1 MNIININ
8 FEKLKTPCFI
18 INKKVL
24 DENIENILVN
34 CNQIANDVIVGY
46 SLKTNSEP
54 FLIKYLYKKG
64 LYIEVVSGAEYRK
77 AISLGVK
84 SKKIIYNGVRKDKKT
99 FLSAIRKKS
108 IVNIDSY
115 IEFKWLLESNIKNRE
130 IGLRINLPIDT
141 ELSQFF
147 EFPKDGSRFGFLYN
161 DDKLQTYINELKKNN
176 ILICGI
182 HIHCNTT
189 NRNSF
194 VYKKIIDHAAELVI
208 KNNIDIKYLDIG
220 GGYLGGKENDFG
232 RYSNIIDTSIKEYKC
247 FDNVKIIIEPGAA
260 IIATAVEYFCKV
272 IDRKEIKNNIVV
284 TIDGSVVHINPTFSN
299 KKYKYIS
306 NCKNISSNRHIIICG
321 FTCMER
327 DRIRL
332 DKEINLHIGDYLLF
346 KNMGAYVMPFVSNFI
361 CNYPSIYL
369 QNEKN
374 LKPLKKERR

>member
-161 DDKLQTYINELKKNN
+161 DDKLQTYINELKK
-176 ILICGI
+176 IIY
-182 HIHCNTT
+182 
-189 NRNSF
+189 SF
-194 VYKKIIDHAAELVI
+194 VEYIFIVIQLIEILLYIKK
-208 KNNIDIKYLDIG
+208 
-220 GGYLGGKENDFG
+220 
-232 RYSNIIDTSIKEYKC
+232 
-247 FDNVKIIIEPGAA
+247 
-260 IIATAVEYFCKV
+260 
-272 IDRKEIKNNIVV
+272 
-284 TIDGSVVHINPTFSN
+284 
-299 KKYKYIS
+299 
-306 NCKNISSNRHIIICG
+306 
-321 FTCMER
+321 
-327 DRIRL
+327 
-332 DKEINLHIGDYLLF
+332 LLIMLL
-346 KNMGAYVMPFVSNFI
+346 N
-361 CNYPSIYL
+361 
-369 QNEKN
+369 
-374 LKPLKKERR
+374 